1 MKKQGLNTL
10 MLFFP
15 VLVFSTVS
23 SGMLLIGRVGLAQA
37 DSVIATI
44 TVGTGPYGDLFDPAN
59 GYVYTANG
67 NHFSAGGDVGS
78 ISVIDP
84 STNKVITNIA
94 EPFGHTPRE
103 LAFDSAN
110 GDIYAADVYSNTVSV
125 IDGRTNTLITSIPTG
140 GSITDGVAY
149 DSRNGYIYAV
159 NAGSGTVTVIDGS
172 KNQVI
177 GSIRVGS
184 NPLTDVF
191 DPDNGYIYVANQLS
205 PSVSVID
212 GSKNQVIGTITGIP
226 NPVQLSYN
234 PANRD
239 VYVVN
244 YDNTNVVSVID
255 TRTNSVIDTIPGF
268 SNPAGVG
275 YDSADGNMYVAN
287 QGSNFVS
294 IVSGQTNQV
303 IGTVTVGSG
312 PVNPVFDPVNHNFYV
327 TDFHSNEQ
335 PGSTVSVI
343 STTASSQ
350 APDTTITSAVDGNG
364 APVQNSG
371 TTLSTSIQFTFTGTS
386 SVGVAGFECSLDGG
400 TFSHCTSPTGFNNL
414 AAGRQHN
421 FQVRAVDI
429 SGNRDPTPATFT
441 SDILTPIQ
449 GIQQLIQLKHSMH
462 LDPVTD
468 RTLDIRLNIA
478 LQFGQNNIKSG
489 TCLQLNVFISQVQ
502 GTSSAGHLT
511 PAQAAQLIQGA
522 QTVEKA
528 LGCIVS

>member
-1 MKKQGLNTL
+1 
-10 MLFFP
+10 
-15 VLVFSTVS
+15 
-23 SGMLLIGRVGLAQA
+23 MLLIGRAGLAEA

-44 TVGTGPYGDLFDPAN
+44 TVGTGPYGDLFDPTN

-67 NHFSAGGDVGS
+67 NHFGFPSVAPVDTGS
-78 ISVIDP
+78 ITVIDP
-84 STNKVITNIA
+84 SANKVITNIA

-125 IDGRTNTLITSIPTG
+125 IDGSKNTLITSIPTG

-159 NAGSGTVTVIDGS
+159 NAGSGSVSVIDGS

-205 PSVSVID
+205 PSVSIID

-226 NPVQLSYN
+226 NPIQLSYN

-239 VYVVN
+239 LYVVN

-275 YDSADGNMYVAN
+275 YDSANGNMYVAN

-312 PVNPVFDPVNHNFYV
+312 PVNPVFDPINHNFYV

-335 PGSTVSVI
+335 PGNTVSVI
-343 STTASSQ
+343 STTASPQ
-350 APDTTITSAVDGNG
+350 TPDTKITSAVDGNG
-364 APVQNSG
+364 AAVQNSG
-371 TTLSTSIQFTFTGTS
+371 TTLSTSIQFTFIGTS
-386 SVGVAGFECSLDGG
+386 SVGVVGFECRFDGS
-400 TFSHCTSPTGFNNL
+400 TFSPCTSPASFNNL
-414 AAGRQHN
+414 AAGVQHN

-441 SDILTPIQ
+441 WDTITPIQ

-468 RTLDIRLNIA
+468 RTLDIRLDTA
-478 LQFGQNNIKSG
+478 SRFDQNNIKSG
-489 TCLQLNVFISQVQ
+489 ACLQLNVFISQVQ
-502 GTSSAGHLT
+502 GAFRSGHVTS
-511 PAQAAQLIQGA
+511 AQASQLTQGA
-522 QTVEKA
+522 QNIQTD
-528 LGCIVS
+528 LGCTVASFGNGIIAPSPMASS